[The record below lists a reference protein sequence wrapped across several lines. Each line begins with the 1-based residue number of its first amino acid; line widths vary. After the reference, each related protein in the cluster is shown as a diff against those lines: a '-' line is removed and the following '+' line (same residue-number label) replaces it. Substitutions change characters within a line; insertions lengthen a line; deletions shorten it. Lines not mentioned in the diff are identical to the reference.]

1 MDIRK
6 ITPLELPLLTQLFNY
21 NDPAEMIEQNELDM
35 NNGTIGE
42 LHAHMRVMMSVLS
55 RRRGHICLPI
65 VFTRIIKG
73 MSMANSFCRTLLILY
88 TKMDTQNSPS
98 VWKTIMQ
105 EQNISMTASDLQ
117 SFSPES
123 MRNIKVMDMSMDC
136 I

>member
-1 MDIRK
+1 MKVSK
-6 ITPLELPLLTQLFNY
+6 IVFIVIGCITLALGSIGIVLSVSSTP
-21 NDPAEMIEQNELDM
+21 
-35 NNGTIGE
+35 
-42 LHAHMRVMMSVLS
+42 HMRVMMSVLS

-73 MSMANSFCRTLLILY
+73 MGMANSFCRTLLILY
-88 TKMDTQNSPS
+88 TKRDTQNSPS
-98 VWKTIMQ
+98 VWRTIMQ
-105 EQNISMTASDLQ
+105 EQSISMTASDLQ